1 MTVGKQNAKLFSDEE
16 EEQLKSMFSLSAD
29 NLRTVLDAISY
40 TYEQAAFTSTGPEA
54 LYEILLGGGFDEQ
67 HAKVTMSSFRSRNH
81 AELTETPF
89 GFRL

>member
-1 MTVGKQNAKLFSDEE
+1 
-16 EEQLKSMFSLSAD
+16 MFNLSAD